1 MAAASFVLLAALG
14 AAVRCIATDGW
25 PGRHRGTLLVNV
37 AGALGLGLLVG
48 AGAPPVAVAAGG
60 LGALTTFSTFAADVV
75 RLRETSGRTVAAAHV
90 AATLVLGI
98 AAARLGLE
106 LTA

>member
-1 MAAASFVLLAALG
+1 MTAAAFVLLAALG

-25 PGRHRGTLLVNV
+25 PGSHRGTLLVNV
-37 AGALGLGLLVG
+37 AGALGLG
-48 AGAPPVAVAAGG
+48 
-60 LGALTTFSTFAADVV
+60 
-75 RLRETSGRTVAAAHV
+75 VAAAHV

>member
-1 MAAASFVLLAALG
+1 MTAAAFVLLAALG

-25 PGRHRGTLLVNV
+25 PGSHRGT
-37 AGALGLGLLVG
+37 LLVG